1 MTYERSPII
10 IRGGMGAGVSSWSLA
25 RAVSKAGPLGLVSG
39 TAMDAILARRLQR
52 GNVGGHM
59 HRALERF
66 PIPGVAQHLLNRYF
80 IPCGKPNDKPFRAK
94 LVPSEKP

>member
-1 MTYERSPII
+1 MRDYP
-10 IRGGMGAGVSSWSLA
+10 SLF
-25 RAVSKAGPLGLVSG
+25 RAVWVQASPAGRSRGPCRKWAPLGLVSG